1 MKWVAQ
7 PWQLAKA
14 PPHTIYRCLLKR
26 VKVALPSTQK
36 QTQGGCQIEETK
48 KYGPYERTEQNP
60 RKELN
65 KTEITNLS
73 YAEFKTLVIKMLTEI
88 VEYCCKIKG
97 KVKAMQNEMKE
108 NIQGTNSD
116 GKEIRTQINNL
127 DQKEE
132 INIQPEQNEESRIQK
147 TAKGLGTS
155 GATLDIENPN
165 HRTSK
170 GEEEEQ
176 ESETSKAII

>member
-1 MKWVAQ
+1 MPDSSTVPSPSPATCRRVKWVAQ
-7 PWQLAKA
+7 PWQLPKA

-73 YAEFKTLVIKMLTEI
+73 YAEFKTLVIRILKELIGYSNNIKEEMKVTLS
-88 VEYCCKIKG
+88 KIKKKSMG
-97 KVKAMQNEMKE
+97 
-108 NIQGTNSD
+108 
-116 GKEIRTQINNL
+116 
-127 DQKEE
+127 
-132 INIQPEQNEESRIQK
+132 
-147 TAKGLGTS
+147 
-155 GATLDIENPN
+155 NPQ
-165 HRTSK
+165 RRGRS
-170 GEEEEQ
+170 
-176 ESETSKAII
+176 

>member
-60 RKELN
+60 RKKTKQNADSQPIRCRVQNTGDQDAQELIQYGN
-65 KTEITNLS
+65 NIE
-73 YAEFKTLVIKMLTEI
+73 E
-88 VEYCCKIKG
+88 
-97 KVKAMQNEMKE
+97 EMKVTLSGIKK
-108 NIQGTNSD
+108 NLPGTN
-116 GKEIRTQINNL
+116 N
-127 DQKEE
+127 
-132 INIQPEQNEESRIQK
+132 
-147 TAKGLGTS
+147 
-155 GATLDIENPN
+155 
-165 HRTSK
+165 
-170 GEEEEQ
+170 GEEEAKNQ
-176 ESETSKAII
+176 TNDL